1 MPFIRL
7 VGICMFVALTSTQ
20 LLATTAEE
28 LEKAASKG
36 KTVFLVVTE
45 PTVNGTEA
53 ARELARTAGKQVK
66 NSTVIE
72 LNRIDQA
79 NAALVTKYRLTAA
92 PVPLILVIARNG
104 AIAGGL
110 PAASVT
116 SEQLVK
122 MAPTAKK
129 AEVLKAVQDGQSVLI
144 TAASKGMLM
153 ETSVSSACAT
163 ACGQMQGKCT
173 SIKINLDDDDELPF
187 LNELKINP
195 QSREP
200 VTVVINAQGQV
211 TGSFAG
217 GVEVGNL
224 VQAATKKAGGCC
236 PSGGASSSSCGP
248 TKK

>member
-1 MPFIRL
+1 MLFARATA
-7 VGICMFVALTSTQ
+7 ICL
-20 LLATTAEE
+20 LLAFSVSQLIAATTDE
-28 LEKAASKG
+28 LAKATDKG
-36 KTVFLVVTE
+36 KTVFLLVFE
-45 PTVNGTEA
+45 PNAQGIEP
-53 ARELARTAGKQVK
+53 AREIVNAASKQVK
-66 NSTVIE
+66 KSTVVQLDRADAINST
-72 LNRIDQA
+72 
-79 NAALVTKYRLTAA
+79 LVAKYRLAGA
-92 PVPLILVIARNG
+92 PLPLILVLAGNG
-104 AIAGGL
+104 AIAGGI
-110 PAASVT
+110 PAANT
-116 SEQLVK
+116 TAEQLVK
-122 MAPTAKK
+122 MVPTAKK

-144 TAASKGMLM
+144 TAASKGMLK

>member
-1 MPFIRL
+1 MLFIRL
-7 VGICMFVALTSTQ
+7 VGICMLVAFTSTQ
-20 LLATTAEE
+20 LLATTADE

-36 KTVFLVVTE
+36 KTVLMLVTE
-45 PTVNGTEA
+45 PNASGIEP
-53 ARELARTAGKQVK
+53 AREIVNAASKQVK
-66 NSTVIE
+66 KSTIIE
-72 LNRIDQA
+72 LNRADA
-79 NAALVTKYRLTAA
+79 TNSVLVTKYRLAG
-92 PVPLILVIARNG
+92 VPLPLIMVLAGNG

-116 SEQLVK
+116 TEQLVK
-122 MAPTAKK
+122 MVPTAKK
-129 AEVLKAVQDGQSVLI
+129 AEVLKAVQEGQSVLI
-144 TAASKGMLM
+144 TASSKGMLT

-163 ACGQMQGKCT
+163 ACSQMQGKCT
-173 SIKINLDDDDELPF
+173 SIKINLDDDNELPF

-236 PSGGASSSSCGP
+236 PPGGASSSSCGP

>member
-1 MPFIRL
+1 MLFIRF
-7 VGICMFVALTSTQ
+7 VGICMLVASMSTQ
-20 LLATTAEE
+20 IFATTADE
-28 LEKAASKG
+28 LAKATDKG
-36 KTVFLVVTE
+36 KTVFLLVFE
-45 PTVNGTEA
+45 PNAQGIEPARGIVKA
-53 ARELARTAGKQVK
+53 ASEQVK
-66 NSTVIE
+66 KSTVVQLDRSDATNSE
-72 LNRIDQA
+72 LVA
-79 NAALVTKYRLTAA
+79 KYRLAG
-92 PVPLILVIARNG
+92 VPLPLIMMLCGNG
-104 AIAGGL
+104 AIAGGI
-110 PAASVT
+110 PAANT
-116 SEQLVK
+116 TAEKLIK
-122 MAPTAKK
+122 MVPTAKK

-144 TAASKGMLM
+144 TAASKKMPK
-153 ETSVSSACAT
+153 ETSVSSACAA

-187 LNELKINP
+187 LNELKISP
-195 QSREP
+195 QSKEP

>member
-1 MPFIRL
+1 MLFFRL

-28 LEKAASKG
+28 LEQAASKG
-36 KTVFLVVTE
+36 KTVFLLVTE
-45 PTVNGTEA
+45 PTVSGTEA
-53 ARELARTAGKQVK
+53 AREMARTAGEQVRK
-66 NSTVIE
+66 STVIE
-72 LNRIDQA
+72 LNRVDQA
-79 NAALVTKYRLTAA
+79 NATLVTKYRLTAA

-122 MAPTAKK
+122 MVPTAKK

-144 TAASKGMLM
+144 TAASKKMPK
-153 ETSVSSACAT
+153 ETSMSSACAA
-163 ACGQMQGKCT
+163 ACSQMQGKCT
-173 SIKINLDDDDELPF
+173 SISINLDDDDELPF

-195 QSREP
+195 QSKEP
-200 VTVVINAQGQV
+200 VTVVVNAQGQV

-217 GVEVGNL
+217 AVEVGNL

-236 PSGGASSSSCGP
+236 GGGSSSSCSP
-248 TKK
+248 KKK

>member
-1 MPFIRL
+1 MRFIRL
-7 VGICMFVALTSTQ
+7 LGMCLLIALASVQ
-20 LLATTAEE
+20 LLAATADE
-28 LEKAASKG
+28 LDKAISKE
-36 KTVFLVVTE
+36 KTVFLLVTE
-45 PTVNGTEA
+45 PTVSGTDA
-53 ARELARTAGKQVK
+53 ARELARTASKQVK
-66 NSTVIE
+66 NTTVIE
-72 LNRIDQA
+72 LNRVDQA
-79 NAALVTKYRLTAA
+79 NADLVAKYRLTAA
-92 PVPLILVIARNG
+92 PVPLILVIAHNG

-110 PAASVT
+110 PASSLTA
-116 SEQLVK
+116 EQLVK
-122 MAPTAKK
+122 MVPTAKK

-144 TAASKGMLM
+144 TAASKKMPK
-153 ETSVSSACAT
+153 ETSMSSACAA

-173 SIKINLDDDDELPF
+173 SIKININDEDELPF

-195 QSREP
+195 QSTDP

-236 PSGGASSSSCGP
+236 PGGSSSSSCGP

>member
-1 MPFIRL
+1 MLFIRL
-7 VGICMFVALTSTQ
+7 VGICMLVALTSTQ
-20 LLATTAEE
+20 LLAITAEE

-36 KTVFLVVTE
+36 KTVFMLVTE
-45 PTVNGTEA
+45 PNAGGIEQ
-53 ARELARTAGKQVK
+53 AREMVNASSKQVK
-66 NSTVIE
+66 KSTVIQ
-72 LNRIDQA
+72 LDRADAA
-79 NAALVTKYRLTAA
+79 NSALVVKYRLTGA
-92 PVPLILVIARNG
+92 PLPLIMVLAGNG
-104 AIAGGL
+104 AIAGGI
-110 PAASVT
+110 PAANTTV
-116 SEQLVK
+116 EQLVK
-122 MAPTAKK
+122 WVPTAKK

-144 TAASKGMLM
+144 TAASKGMLK
-153 ETSVSSACAT
+153 ETSVSSACAA